1 MLVVSIVIDLS
12 VIPDFQCYIHIR
24 PLAVYI
30 VGIEDFFASAF
41 ENMAFATQLAIV
53 HTFPFLTDVSLTL
66 VSC

>member
-12 VIPDFQCYIHIR
+12 VIPDFQCYLHIR

-41 ENMAFATQLAIV
+41 ENMAFATQLTV
-53 HTFPFLTDVSLTL
+53 V
-66 VSC
+66 